1 MKKTFSWL
9 QVLLLSVWFLA
20 LLACLVWILHTGR
33 SIPELYA
40 YSKELVRH
48 AGPKAVL
55 VFIILSWVRGFLFIP
70 SWVFLTIAGLTF
82 GLWRGGVIMY
92 VADLGSAMLEFAFIR
107 YVARDFLGIH
117 KRPILARYNEHLQ
130 KKGIITVIFLR
141 LIPIFHFDVL
151 NFALGVSAVRWVD
164 YFLGTF
170 VGIIPGIIAYVL
182 LGAGVEQLSY
192 AITGLVLIII
202 LGIFGWRYGKK

>member
-9 QVLLLSVWFLA
+9 QVLLLGVWFLA
-20 LLACLVWILHTGR
+20 LLVCLVWILRTGR

-40 YSKELVRH
+40 YCKELIRH
-48 AGPKAVL
+48 AGPRAVV
-55 VFIILSWVRGFLFIP
+55 VFIILSWVRGFIFIP

-82 GLWRGGVIMY
+82 GLFRGGLIMY

-117 KRPILARYNEHLQ
+117 KRPILAKYNEHLQ
-130 KKGIITVIFLR
+130 KRGVFTVIFLR
-141 LIPIFHFDVL
+141 LIPIFHFDIL
-151 NFALGVSAVRWVD
+151 NFALGVSAVSWTD

-192 AITGLVLIII
+192 AITGLVLIVL
-202 LGIFGWRYGKK
+202 LGIFGWKYGKK